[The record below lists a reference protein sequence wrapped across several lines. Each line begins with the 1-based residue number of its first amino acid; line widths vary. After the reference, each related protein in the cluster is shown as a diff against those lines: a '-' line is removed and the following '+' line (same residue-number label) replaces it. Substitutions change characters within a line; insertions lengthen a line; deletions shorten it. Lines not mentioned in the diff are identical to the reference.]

1 MQFPNNAARLDYL
14 MKQEIL
20 AEVDDGGEVE
30 VTWDDIQ
37 EKPETFAPTIGTTA
51 STAMAGNTPVLSA
64 DAISAIAALT
74 AESTLEDVIAALKS

>member
-20 AEVDDGGEVE
+20 AEVDGGGEVE